1 MRAAYYFT
9 SHIDK
14 LKGEASERF
23 ARIMGALNPHST
35 VTRDGR
41 QAANFNGS
49 DIRLAVDDFK
59 TILAEIRKIK

>member
-23 ARIMGALNPHST
+23 ARLMDSLKPQST

-41 QAANFNGS
+41 PVANFNGS
-49 DIRLAVDDFK
+49 DIRVAVDDFK